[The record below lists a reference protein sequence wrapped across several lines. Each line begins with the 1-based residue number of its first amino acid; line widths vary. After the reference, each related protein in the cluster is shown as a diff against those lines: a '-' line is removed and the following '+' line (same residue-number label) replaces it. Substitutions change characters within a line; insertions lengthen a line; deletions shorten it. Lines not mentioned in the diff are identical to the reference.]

1 MSNIV
6 YPKQPDNN
14 FSVRASGAGDIT
26 LPETL
31 TPGLYLVT
39 SNSNQ
44 TWIIQFKSNQG
55 FTSSGTLT
63 AGIGYVSVPFE
74 VHAVNVPTGMSS
86 YNFNITAQKT
96 NYNLT
101 PAPTFTSFVFTSTSG
116 FYRVG
121 TLTYSNAPAGAT
133 SIGYYDN
140 LGNFFDVGS
149 VAASPVANQLY
160 GAVANGQTGKTILV
174 AKDAKGIWGQ
184 GSPIGLTSQVS
195 GTTTFSKTITST
207 EVITVPAGLSTMTAT
222 IVGGGGAG
230 GQGSYGYG
238 GGGGGAGGYLGNQT
252 ISVTPGQQITFSVG
266 AGGGYQSNGGDSAVG
281 NTIAYGGGAGGS
293 GASGASGGSGG
304 GAGYVG
310 WGYPP
315 TGVGGSGVAGQ
326 GYRGGP
332 ANTVTLGSA
341 YGGGGATAAANS
353 DTGGSG
359 AYNNTFGITYSTGG
373 RGGWGNNSAST
384 SQTAG
389 YGNGGDGANGYNGN
403 GRSGISGSVMVSF
416 TV

>member
-1 MSNIV
+1 MATTV
-6 YPKQPDNN
+6 YPKQPDSI
-14 FSVRASGAGDIT
+14 SVRANSAGDLT

-39 SNSNQ
+39 TNSAQ
-44 TWIIQFKSNQG
+44 TWIASFKSNQG
-55 FTSSGTLT
+55 FASSGTLT
-63 AGIGYVSVPFE
+63 SGIGYVSVPFE
-74 VHAVNVPTGMSS
+74 VHTVNVPSGMSS
-86 YNFNITAQKT
+86 YNFNITIQKT

-101 PAPTFTSFVFTSTSG
+101 PAPTFASFTFTSTSG

-121 TLTYSNAPAGAT
+121 TLAYSNAPAGAT

-149 VAASPVANQLY
+149 VASSPVANQLF
-160 GAVANGQTGKTILV
+160 GAVANGNRGKVILV
-174 AKDAKGIWGQ
+174 AKDTKGNWGQ
-184 GSPIGLTSQVS
+184 GSPIGETSLVS
-195 GTTTFSKTITST
+195 GTTTFSKSITST
-207 EVITVPAGLSTMTAT
+207 ETIVVPAGLTTMTAT

-252 ISVTPGQQITFSVG
+252 ISVTPGEAITFSVG
-266 AGGGYQSNGGDSAVG
+266 AGGGYQSNGGNSAVG

-293 GASGASGGSGG
+293 GSGGSDGGSGG

-315 TGVGGSGVAGQ
+315 TGRGGRGVAGQ
-326 GYRGGP
+326 GNNGGP
-332 ANTVTLGSA
+332 ANTVTLGSG
-341 YGGGGATAAANS
+341 YGGGGATGVGTAPN
-353 DTGGSG
+353 GGAG
-359 AYNNTFGITYSTGG
+359 AYNNTYAITYSVGG
-373 RGGWGNNSAST
+373 KGDWGNQSAST

-403 GRSGISGSVMVSF
+403 GRGGVSGSVLVSF